1 MTTNASGLKRAA
13 TALAMIAGA
22 AMWAGVAHGAGH
34 GGKVLKVVPHADLKN
49 MDPIWTTAY
58 ITRNHGYLV
67 YDVLFSM
74 DENLAVKPQMVDNYK
89 VSDDGLQYTFTLRD
103 GLKWHDGEPVT
114 AEDAVASLQ
123 RWGKRDGLGQKL
135 FEVVDSLT
143 AADEKSFVMK
153 LKAPY
158 GLVIDSIGKISSNV
172 PFMMKKEMAA
182 TDPFEQVPETI
193 GSGPFVF
200 KKDEWVPGS
209 KVVYTKNMDYVPRN
223 EPPSGVAGG
232 KVVKVD
238 RLEWLYIPDQ
248 TTAMNALISGEVH
261 YFESPQIDLVPN
273 LQAADNVQVKV
284 INKMGSQGWL
294 RLNHLW
300 PPFDNVKARQAIQ
313 ALVDQQDYMLAA
325 VGNPEFFQT
334 CAATF
339 ICGAPLES
347 DVNSSR
353 IMKKDIDLAKKL
365 LKEAGYNGEKIVL
378 MQPTD
383 IATLNAFSAVT
394 AQLLREAGVDV
405 DLQAMDWSTLT
416 SRRAEQKDPK
426 EGGWNI
432 FHTSW
437 IGPDLMNPVVNIGVS
452 GGGKE
457 KAWFGWPTDP
467 QPEDMRS
474 AFASATDPAK
484 QKEIAIAIQERANE
498 LVTYVP
504 LGQYFQPIAYDKTKI
519 DGVLETPV
527 PVFWN
532 IGLK

>member
-49 MDPIWTTAY
+49 IDPIWTTAY

-238 RLEWLYIPDQ
+238 RLE
-248 TTAMNALISGEVH
+248 
-261 YFESPQIDLVPN
+261 
-273 LQAADNVQVKV
+273 
-284 INKMGSQGWL
+284 
-294 RLNHLW
+294 
-300 PPFDNVKARQAIQ
+300 
-313 ALVDQQDYMLAA
+313 
-325 VGNPEFFQT
+325 
-334 CAATF
+334 
-339 ICGAPLES
+339 
-347 DVNSSR
+347 
-353 IMKKDIDLAKKL
+353 
-365 LKEAGYNGEKIVL
+365 
-378 MQPTD
+378 
-383 IATLNAFSAVT
+383 
-394 AQLLREAGVDV
+394 
-405 DLQAMDWSTLT
+405 
-416 SRRAEQKDPK
+416 
-426 EGGWNI
+426 
-432 FHTSW
+432 
-437 IGPDLMNPVVNIGVS
+437 
-452 GGGKE
+452 
-457 KAWFGWPTDP
+457 
-467 QPEDMRS
+467 
-474 AFASATDPAK
+474 
-484 QKEIAIAIQERANE
+484 
-498 LVTYVP
+498 
-504 LGQYFQPIAYDKTKI
+504 
-519 DGVLETPV
+519 
-527 PVFWN
+527 
-532 IGLK
+532 